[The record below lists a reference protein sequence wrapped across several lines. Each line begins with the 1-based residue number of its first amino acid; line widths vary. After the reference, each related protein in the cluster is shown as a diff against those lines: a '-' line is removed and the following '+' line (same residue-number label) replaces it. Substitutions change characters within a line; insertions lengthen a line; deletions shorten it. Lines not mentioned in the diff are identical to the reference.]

1 MLGNDNNSKK
11 TIVYLKLSLYKLIV
25 IPVALV
31 ATGFLFS
38 CGNSKDE
45 IEKVSNI
52 NNKSGE
58 KMDSVTMTMYERGD
72 AIAVLRAKKIVR
84 SQYPPQTRFPEGL
97 EVIHYDSL
105 NQVEARLIADR
116 GIYLDANKKFEV
128 FDNVI
133 LKNYVDDQTLYT
145 DYLLWDQS
153 KGDSS
158 VQTKELVRI
167 FDGQD
172 MHEAKDGVITDEK
185 LSWYMFTGYSNIIE
199 FNKDS
204 LQLAN

>member
-1 MLGNDNNSKK
+1 MLGNDNYSEK
-11 TIVYLKLSLYKLIV
+11 TIVYLKLTVYKCLG

-31 ATGFLFS
+31 ATGILFS
-38 CGNSKDE
+38 CGNSKGE
-45 IEKVSNI
+45 IEQVSNI
-52 NNKSGE
+52 NHKSGE

-72 AIAVLRAKKIVR
+72 AIAVLKAKKIVR

-97 EVIHYDSL
+97 EVIHYDSH

-116 GIYLDANKKFEV
+116 GVYLDANKKFEV
-128 FDNVI
+128 FDNVV

-158 VQTKELVRI
+158 VQTRELVRI
-167 FDGQD
+167 FDGRD

-204 LQLAN
+204 LQLAD